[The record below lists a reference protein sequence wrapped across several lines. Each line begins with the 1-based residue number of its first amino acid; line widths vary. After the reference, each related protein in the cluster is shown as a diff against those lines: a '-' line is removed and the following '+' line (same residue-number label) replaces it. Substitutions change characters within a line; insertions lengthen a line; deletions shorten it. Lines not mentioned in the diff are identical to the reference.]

1 LQVLLGPAGWSAY
14 LKHENQQKIILYEWL
29 MTFSAVGGQ
38 FLLENMLFLEVVYK
52 FEVNIGG

>member
-1 LQVLLGPAGWSAY
+1 LLGPAGWSAY

-52 FEVNIGG
+52 FGVSIGG